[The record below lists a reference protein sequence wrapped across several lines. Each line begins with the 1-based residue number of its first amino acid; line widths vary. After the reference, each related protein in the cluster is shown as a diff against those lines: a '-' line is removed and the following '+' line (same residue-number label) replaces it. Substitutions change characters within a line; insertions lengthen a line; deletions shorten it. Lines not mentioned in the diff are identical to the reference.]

1 MTMKQNTILLLLF
14 FTLIFSFPLARGE
27 SSAYPILIQ
36 LDEIIGSNAIYSKR
50 KEKSIRSLKEKI
62 AQTNEYSVENYD
74 LNLRLYLEY
83 KAYICDSALLYLNK
97 SIEIAE
103 RINDNER
110 KMESMLLLAYLMGSS
125 GMYKEGIDILETID
139 RNQLPSFLNISY
151 YSAHDRLYGELGYY
165 TQDKKKASYYSNIS
179 RTYRDS
185 LRSALPEKS
194 EAYLILK
201 EENLRYRNQSDEALK
216 INNFRLVG
224 KEPGTPEHA
233 LIAYQRALI
242 FLQQNNKEDAKYW
255 FAMSALSDIKAATKD
270 HASLWMLAQ
279 LLYEEGDID
288 RAYTYIRFSWSE
300 TVFYNARLRSLQSAV
315 LLSLIDK
322 TYQIKMERKNI
333 KLRNSLLLI
342 SILAF
347 ILIGALLYIFRQIH
361 RLSIT
366 RRNLQEANLQL
377 KNLNEELQEVNLQLM
392 ESNQIKEE
400 YIGRFLKLCS
410 TYIEKLED
418 YRRMVNKKIVN
429 GQTEELMKI
438 NNSQNVLD
446 NELKKLYANFDA
458 AFLRFF
464 PHFVDQVNNLLQ
476 KDETIMLKKDE
487 LLNTELR
494 ILALI
499 RLGIDDSVQIA
510 DFLRYSLNTIYN
522 YRSKLKNKA
531 SIARDDF
538 ENQVRMIGKPI

>member
-1 MTMKQNTILLLLF
+1 MRQSATLLFLF
-14 FTLIFSFPLARGE
+14 FTLISFPLAKGE
-27 SSAYPILIQ
+27 SSSLPILLQ
-36 LDEIIGSNAIYSKR
+36 LDEIIGNNAVYSEKKEENIR
-50 KEKSIRSLKEKI
+50 KLKEKI
-62 AQTNEYSVENYD
+62 AQANKYSVENYD
-74 LNLRLYLEY
+74 LNHRLYREY
-83 KAYICDSALLYLNK
+83 KAYICDSALHYLNE
-97 SIEIAE
+97 SIEIAV

-125 GMYKEGIDILETID
+125 GMYKEGIDMLENID
-139 RNQLPSFLNISY
+139 RNKLPQRLDINY
-151 YSAHDRLYGELGYY
+151 YSAYDRLYGELGYY
-165 TQDKKKASYYSNIS
+165 TQDKKKAGYYTWIS

-185 LRSALPEKS
+185 LRNILPEKS
-194 EAYLILK
+194 EAYLILN
-201 EENLRYRNQSDEALK
+201 EENLRYRNQSAEALK
-216 INNFRLVG
+216 INNFRLAG

-255 FAMSALSDIKAATKD
+255 FAMSALSDIKAAIKD

-315 LLSLIDK
+315 ILSLIDN
-322 TYQIKMERKNI
+322 TYQIKMEQKNL
-333 KLRNSLLLI
+333 KLRNNLLLI

-347 ILIGALLYIFRQIH
+347 ILIGALLYIFRQMH
-361 RLSIT
+361 RLSIA
-366 RRNLQEANLQL
+366 RRNLQEVNLQL
-377 KNLNEELQEVNLQLM
+377 KNLNEKLQEVNLQLM

-410 TYIEKLED
+410 TYIEKLD
-418 YRRMVNKKIVN
+418 AYRRMVNKKITN

-438 NNSQNVLD
+438 NTSQNVLD
-446 NELKKLYANFDA
+446 DELKELYANFDA

-464 PHFVDQVNNLLQ
+464 PHFVDQVNDLLQ
-476 KDETIMLKKDE
+476 KEEAITLKKDE

-510 DFLRYSLNTIYN
+510 DFLRYSPNTIYN
-522 YRSKLKNKA
+522 YKSKLKNKA
-531 SIARDDF
+531 SISRDNF
-538 ENQVRMIGKPI
+538 ENQVRMIGKPS